1 MLSKALA
8 FGKNSLKFKVNKF
21 FSDFK
26 LLTGILTPRYF
37 ISVEGQFSPLFS
49 NSFRNLPMLKPK

>member
-8 FGKNSLKFKVNKF
+8 FGKNLLKFKDNKF
-21 FSDFK
+21 FSAFK
-26 LLTGILTPRYF
+26 LLTGILTQRYF

-49 NSFRNLPMLKPK
+49 NGFF